1 MSVGL
6 QFVISN
12 SLISTRNLHIAHI
25 RKFWAG
31 IQLASLFTMLI
42 YFLSSCNGHDNT
54 LQDQLYGRWDI
65 SKAERNGKETSYLRG
80 GYFIIDQNGTMTINI
95 TGADEKGPYTMDKKK
110 LKMGDKNFE
119 IREIKNDSM
128 ILKYIPAPKI
138 EFLFYM
144 HKKK

>member
-1 MSVGL
+1 M
-6 QFVISN
+6 
-12 SLISTRNLHIAHI
+12 RNLQIVI
-25 RKFWAG
+25 GRSLWSG
-31 IQLASLFTMLI
+31 IQPLSLFAMVV

-54 LQDQLYGRWDI
+54 SADQLYGRWDI

-95 TGADEKGPYTMDKKK
+95 TGADEKGPFTMDKKK

-128 ILKYIPAPKI
+128 ILKYIPATKI

>member
-1 MSVGL
+1 
-6 QFVISN
+6 
-12 SLISTRNLHIAHI
+12 
-25 RKFWAG
+25 
-31 IQLASLFTMLI
+31 MLI